1 MEIIGESMH
10 LLNPP
15 FLGAL
20 NSRNGG
26 VIVKMARL
34 QADAGVTALDI
45 NIGQSRKLAAS
56 TQWLIETI
64 QEQVKLPLFLSGH
77 VLQMVDALQ
86 THKGTPVI
94 NAVTVNRADLPSA
107 MEVAKS
113 NKMGLVVLLVSQELT
128 PNDVNG
134 RLQLAQQ
141 VMDTAQE
148 VGLPLAQLYLDPVI
162 ACRHDPASWGL
173 AGGLPDVDII
183 YDSLALLKEMSAEWK
198 TIIALSNASV
208 CLPSGK
214 RSALHRRLLPLFY
227 SAGLDAVILN
237 ALDTKLMAVVREII
251 SGKTVGRVFV
261 GDSSEEKLSNNEP
274 DTTLKVKGIAES
286 INIMGIRSGTAMKAR
301 SPEAVQEMAREETA
315 AGASYLDL
323 NIGPA
328 RKDGTELM
336 PWVVQTVESIVD
348 TPLCLDTTNTDA
360 MIAGFKVVKNKE
372 AAIMNSISA
381 QPERMEALI
390 PVAAEAGC
398 NVIALLWG
406 PDGMPRD
413 SAERATM
420 AVDLLMA
427 LNDAGIPNEKILF
440 DPIGTP
446 MTLGADQIAS
456 GLEFMEMLK
465 DIAPG
470 SGSTVGLSNVSNG
483 VAEHLRKYLD
493 RTYLIMLMK
502 YGISTAIVNSYDP
515 ELMGI
520 CKGERQEL
528 VEMVHGMMD
537 GVEPAPDTL
546 DATAL
551 EHYKTY
557 KALSGQIVFSE
568 SWLEL

>member
-15 FLGAL
+15 FLGAVS
-20 NSRNGG
+20 SRNSGA
-26 VIVKMARL
+26 IVKMARL
-34 QADAGVTALDI
+34 QTDAGATALDI
-45 NIGQSRKLAAS
+45 NIGQSKKLAAS
-56 TQWLIETI
+56 TQWLIEII
-64 QEQVKLPLFLSGH
+64 QKQVDLPLFLSSH
-77 VLQMVDALQ
+77 ILHMVDALQ

-94 NAVTVNRADLPSA
+94 NAVTANQNDLSFA

-113 NKMGLVVLLVSQELT
+113 NKAGLVVLLVSPELT
-128 PNDVNG
+128 PADVNG

-141 VMDTAQE
+141 VMDTALK
-148 VGLPLAQLYLDPVI
+148 VGLELSRLYLDPVI
-162 ACRHDPASWGL
+162 ACRHDPASWEI
-173 AGGLPDVDII
+173 GGGMPDTDII
-183 YDSLALLKEMSAEWK
+183 CESLSMLKEMSPDWK
-198 TIIALSNASV
+198 TILALSNASV
-208 CLPSGK
+208 CLPPGK
-214 RSALHRRLLPLFY
+214 RSAMHGRLLPLFS

-237 ALDTKLMAVVREII
+237 ALDMNLMDIAREIV
-251 SGKTVGRVFV
+251 SGKTANRVFV
-261 GDSSEEKLSNNEP
+261 DNSSKEKSSESIP
-274 DTTLKVKGIAES
+274 DTVLTVKGIAES
-286 INIMGIRSGTAMKAR
+286 INIMGTRSGTAMQAR
-301 SPEAVQEMAREETA
+301 NPEAIQEMAQEETT

-328 RKDGTELM
+328 RKNGTELM
-336 PWVVQTVESIVD
+336 PWIVETVESVVE

-360 MIAGFKVVKNKE
+360 MIAGFKAVKNKE

-381 QPERMEALI
+381 QPERMKSLI

-427 LNDAGIPNEKILF
+427 LNEAGIPNEKILF

-446 MTLGADQIAS
+446 ITLGADQITS
-456 GLEFMEMLK
+456 GLEFMGMLK
-465 DIAPG
+465 EIAPG

-502 YGISTAIVNSYDP
+502 YGITTAIVNSYDI
-515 ELMGI
+515 ELMSI
-520 CKGERQEL
+520 CQGERHEL
-528 VEMVHGMMD
+528 VKMVHGMMD
-537 GVEPAPDTL
+537 GEEPDPDTL
-546 DATAL
+546 DTTAL